1 MKKEM
6 YILTLFKDG
15 DYQGMVAFDNED
27 EIKSDAEEFSN
38 DFECYLSKVN
48 KKPYS
53 KKNKYIFGDIEFI
66 ITDVKDVDNRYKV
79 IFDNDEDLNS
89 FTFKQQQR

>member
-6 YILTLFKDG
+6 YVLSLFKDG

-38 DFECYLSKVN
+38 DFECYISKVY

-53 KKNKYIFGDIEFI
+53 NKYALDDIEFI
-66 ITDVKDVDNRYKV
+66 ITDIDDVENRYKV
-79 IFDNDEDLNS
+79 IFNNDEDLHS
-89 FTFKQQQR
+89 FTLIQQQR